1 MNLMVFDRILKTL
14 LYAESKKLGSVVGTQ
29 PAVPRTVT
37 CQKHRCNLQ
46 YFILE
51 ENYRSVLPLMD
62 HITVEMSE
70 KFGPLLKAA

>member
-1 MNLMVFDRILKTL
+1 MFDRILLTF

-37 CQKHRCNLQ
+37 WQKHRCNLQ

-51 ENYRSVLPLMD
+51 ENYRSVLIPLMD
-62 HITVEMSE
+62 HITVKMSE